1 MGTMTPKNRE
11 ELMEGLYVLIGHY
24 WAGMVDTTTVEKI
37 INHLDAVGLA
47 IVPKEPTEEMLQAC
61 MYEDDDPAN
70 YRAML
75 EASPFKGKE

>member
-47 IVPKEPTEEMLQAC
+47 IVPKEPTE
-61 MYEDDDPAN
+61 
-70 YRAML
+70 R
-75 EASPFKGKE
+75 